1 MKNWQFQ
8 LVSGIAVLF
17 CLLYFNAVMHYGTDK
32 TLLDKTVIVLT
43 FLGTLAGILAAIS
56 VIYAFISYK
65 DFKKNINEAE
75 NNLQKLRGEYE
86 DIKEKQNNIKEEIV
100 KVLSS
105 VEIKE
110 GKLESILK
118 DYSHK
123 EKRFNLLSRY
133 VLNESIKENEI
144 EWISL
149 AINTKDLD
157 MGYRLYSILAKFKQE
172 DDEIRINEA
181 IFGNEKF
188 NEEIIELGI
197 KAIPYYAM
205 LAKLE
210 PNAEQSY
217 RDHIRYIIKHFIES
231 KNLSNEMIERV
242 RQIVLDVVRE
252 DEFYLFNFGMDNDL
266 IEIIAKINEF
276 FKISYQDLQSY
287 ELINPYNYRGKR
299 ISNIFKS

>member
-17 CLLYFNAVMHYGTDK
+17 CLLYFNAVMHYGADK

-65 DFKKNINEAE
+65 DFKENINEAE
-75 NNLQKLRGEYE
+75 NNLQNLREE
-86 DIKEKQNNIKEEIV
+86 HKNIKGEIV

-123 EKRFNLLSRY
+123 ERMFNLLSRY

-242 RQIVLDVVRE
+242 RQIILDVVRE
-252 DEFYLFNFGMDNDL
+252 DEFYLFNLGMDNDL
-266 IEIIAKINEF
+266 IEIIAKINEI

>member
-1 MKNWQFQ
+1 MKNWQLIF
-8 LVSGIAVLF
+8 VSVL
-17 CLLYFNAVMHYGTDK
+17 
-32 TLLDKTVIVLT
+32 ISVLS
-43 FLGTLAGILAAIS
+43 LCSAGILNEYGLGKSMWDKAGMVLSFLGVVITIGAAVPVIS
-56 VIYAFISYK
+56 ALLSYQNFTKESERAEGKLKELSKKQAKVENDANELLDRLIS
-65 DFKKNINEAE
+65 
-75 NNLQKLRGEYE
+75 
-86 DIKEKQNNIKEEIV
+86 KEKQIEN
-100 KVLSS
+100 
-105 VEIKE
+105 
-110 GKLESILK
+110 ILK
-118 DYSHK
+118 KHADQESK
-123 EKRFNLLSRY
+123 FNLLYRY
-133 VLNESIKENEI
+133 VFNEKMNDDEHTLVSSVIDIRNV
-144 EWISL
+144 
-149 AINTKDLD
+149 D

-242 RQIVLDVVRE
+242 RQVVLDVVRE
-252 DEFYLFNFGMDNDL
+252 DEFYLFDFGMDNDL
-266 IEIIAKINEF
+266 IEIIVKINEI

>member
-1 MKNWQFQ
+1 MKNWQLIF
-8 LVSGIAVLF
+8 VSVLIAVLSL
-17 CLLYFNAVMHYGTDK
+17 CS
-32 TLLDKTVIVLT
+32 
-43 FLGTLAGILAAIS
+43 AGILNEYGLGKSMWDKAGMVLSFLGVVITIGAAVPVIS
-56 VIYAFISYK
+56 ALLSYQNFTKESERVEGKLKELSKKQAKVENDANELLDRLIS
-65 DFKKNINEAE
+65 
-75 NNLQKLRGEYE
+75 
-86 DIKEKQNNIKEEIV
+86 KEKQIEN
-100 KVLSS
+100 
-105 VEIKE
+105 
-110 GKLESILK
+110 ILK
-118 DYSHK
+118 KHADQESK
-123 EKRFNLLSRY
+123 FNLLYRY
-133 VLNESIKENEI
+133 VFNEKMNDDEHTLVSSVIDIRNV
-144 EWISL
+144 
-149 AINTKDLD
+149 D

-242 RQIVLDVVRE
+242 RQVVLDVVRE
-252 DEFYLFNFGMDNDL
+252 DEFYLFDFGMDNDL
-266 IEIIAKINEF
+266 IEIIVKINEI

>member
-1 MKNWQFQ
+1 MKNWQLIF
-8 LVSGIAVLF
+8 VSVL
-17 CLLYFNAVMHYGTDK
+17 
-32 TLLDKTVIVLT
+32 ISVLS
-43 FLGTLAGILAAIS
+43 LCSAGILNEYGLGKSMWDKAGMVLSVLGVVITIGAAVPVIS
-56 VIYAFISYK
+56 ALLSYQNFTKESERAEGKLKELSKKQAKVENDANELLDRLIS
-65 DFKKNINEAE
+65 
-75 NNLQKLRGEYE
+75 
-86 DIKEKQNNIKEEIV
+86 KEKQIEN
-100 KVLSS
+100 
-105 VEIKE
+105 
-110 GKLESILK
+110 ILK
-118 DYSHK
+118 KHADQESK
-123 EKRFNLLSRY
+123 FNLLYRY
-133 VLNESIKENEI
+133 VFNEKMNDDEHTLVSSVIDIRNV
-144 EWISL
+144 
-149 AINTKDLD
+149 D

-242 RQIVLDVVRE
+242 RQVVLDVVRE
-252 DEFYLFNFGMDNDL
+252 DEFYLFDFGMDNDL
-266 IEIIAKINEF
+266 IEIIVKINEI

>member
-17 CLLYFNAVMHYGTDK
+17 CLLYFNAVMHYGADK

-65 DFKKNINEAE
+65 DFKENINEAE
-75 NNLQKLRGEYE
+75 NNLQNLREE
-86 DIKEKQNNIKEEIV
+86 HKNIKGEIV

-123 EKRFNLLSRY
+123 EKMFNLLSRY

-210 PNAEQSY
+210 
-217 RDHIRYIIKHFIES
+217 
-231 KNLSNEMIERV
+231 L
-242 RQIVLDVVRE
+242 
-252 DEFYLFNFGMDNDL
+252 
-266 IEIIAKINEF
+266 
-276 FKISYQDLQSY
+276 
-287 ELINPYNYRGKR
+287 
-299 ISNIFKS
+299 